1 VTAPAPAALSHRQI
15 VTVFTGLMLGL
26 LLAGLDHTIVA
37 TALPTIVGDL
47 GGLGDLSWVVTSY
60 LLATTIVTPLYG
72 KLGDLFGRKRLFQ
85 VAIVVFLVGSAACG
99 LAQSMTQL
107 VAFRVL
113 QGLGGGGLIVLAQ
126 AIIADIV
133 SPRDR
138 GRYQGYFGAV
148 FGASSVLG
156 PLIGGFFTDTLSWRW
171 AFYVNLPVGVV
182 ALVVTGAVLPA
193 GLPRR
198 ARPRIDVPG
207 AVLLSATITGI
218 ILVTTWGGGRYE
230 WSSPTIRTLVAGT
243 ALALV
248 AFVAVERRSPEPV
261 LPLRL
266 FKEPVFAVASSV
278 SLIIGAALFS
288 TISFMPVFLQVVGG
302 ASATDSGLLL
312 APLMAGLLGSSI
324 MSGRIISRTGRYR
337 PYPIVGTAIG
347 CVGLLLLGSM
357 DSGTTTV
364 TTGAYMALFGAGIG
378 MVVQTLVLA
387 TQNAVPAGD
396 LGVGTSAISFFRS
409 VGGSIGVALLG
420 ALFNSRMSDAGL
432 DVSDGISPEA
442 IAALP
447 PGPHAQYV
455 DGFADALAGLF
466 HLALPAL
473 VAAFALTWL
482 LREIPLR
489 SAPHQVVPPGGLPQ
503 G

>member
-1 VTAPAPAALSHRQI
+1 
-15 VTVFTGLMLGL
+15 
-26 LLAGLDHTIVA
+26 
-37 TALPTIVGDL
+37 
-47 GGLGDLSWVVTSY
+47 
-60 LLATTIVTPLYG
+60 
-72 KLGDLFGRKRLFQ
+72 
-85 VAIVVFLVGSAACG
+85 
-99 LAQSMTQL
+99 
-107 VAFRVL
+107 
-113 QGLGGGGLIVLAQ
+113 
-126 AIIADIV
+126 
-133 SPRDR
+133 
-138 GRYQGYFGAV
+138 
-148 FGASSVLG
+148 
-156 PLIGGFFTDTLSWRW
+156 
-171 AFYVNLPVGVV
+171 
-182 ALVVTGAVLPA
+182 VTGAVLPA

-198 ARPRIDVPG
+198 PRPRIDVPG
-207 AVLLSATITGI
+207 AILLSVTITGI

-278 SLIIGAALFS
+278 SLILGAAMFS
-288 TISFMPVFLQVVGG
+288 TISFMPMFLQVVGE
-302 ASATDSGLLL
+302 ASATNSGLLL

-357 DSGTTTV
+357 DAGTTPV

-420 ALFNSRMSDAGL
+420 AVFNSRMSDAGL

-442 IAALP
+442 IRALP
-447 PGPHAQYV
+447 PGPHAHYV

-473 VAAFALTWL
+473 VAAFALTWW

-489 SAPHQVVPPGGLPQ
+489 SVPHQVVPPGGLPQ